1 MTMTRSHDLWIGVPE
16 IDDDV
21 LMIETNDAGGPPV
34 LWLERNHDPDPLVF
48 NWGTGRYERAAR
60 VIIR

>member
-1 MTMTRSHDLWIGVPE
+1 MTTTPSRELWIEIPE
-16 IDDDV
+16 IDDDL

-34 LWLERNHDPDPLVF
+34 LWLERHNDPEPWVF

-60 VIIR
+60 VIIK

>member
-1 MTMTRSHDLWIGVPE
+1 MTTTPSHDLWISVPG
-16 IDDDV
+16 ISDDV
-21 LMIETNDAGGPPV
+21 MYIETSDAGGPPV
-34 LWLERNHDPDPLVF
+34 MLIEKTDTPIPLIY

>member
-1 MTMTRSHDLWIGVPE
+1 
-16 IDDDV
+16 
-21 LMIETNDAGGPPV
+21 MIETNDAGGPPV
-34 LWLERNHDPDPLVF
+34 LWLERSTDPEPWVF

>member
-1 MTMTRSHDLWIGVPE
+1 MTRSHDLWIGVPE

-34 LWLERNHDPDPLVF
+34 LWLERNHDLDPLVF